1 MELDKNHP
9 LLLQELTILQVAMA
23 KKILRIEE
31 MLESLIKQEQ
41 PIEQKPKP
49 WEKFL

>member
-9 LLLQELTILQVAMA
+9 LLEELIILQMA
-23 KKILRIEE
+23 TLKQTVQVREL
-31 MLESLIKQEQ
+31 LQSLIKQDE
-41 PIEQKPKP
+41 PKEQKPKP